1 VEGLIRVS
9 HPFPSAVNAVATGGI
24 AILAGAD
31 PSTALRVAASMA
43 CLQASIGTVNDLV
56 DAPVDARSKPGK
68 PLVAGHL
75 PTSLARSWAGV
86 TLALGLALAAPS
98 GWATVLVA
106 ATGVGLGYVYD
117 ARLSR
122 TAWSWLPLSLALP
135 LLPIFAWLGA
145 TGVVPPGLGALIP
158 VAVIAGGALM
168 VGNGLVDIERDAPAG
183 KATVV
188 VRYGRTTAWLAHA
201 AALAIAV
208 ALALILAPGA
218 DGAGTLSGGEKGPAI
233 GALAQLRT
241 LGLPVGGAVI
251 AVGAWLLSMSRATIR
266 ERGWELEA
274 IGTAMLGLGW
284 LAGTAAVAG
293 IPVGS

>member
-1 VEGLIRVS
+1 MRVS
-9 HPFPSAVNAVATGGI
+9 HPFPSLVNAIATGGI

-31 PSTALRVAASMA
+31 PATALRLAASMA

-56 DAPVDARSKPGK
+56 DAPLDARSKLGK

-75 PTSLARSWAGV
+75 PTSLARAWAGFSGV
-86 TLALGLALAAPS
+86 LGLALAAPS
-98 GWATVLVA
+98 GVATLGLA
-106 ATGVGLGYVYD
+106 AAGVGLGYLYD

-135 LLPIFAWLGA
+135 LVPIFAWAGA
-145 TGVVPPGLGALIP
+145 TGGVPPGLAVLIP

-168 VGNGLVDIERDAPAG
+168 VGNALVDVERDALAG

-188 VRYGRTTAWLAHA
+188 VRFGRRAAWLAHA
-201 AALAIAV
+201 AALAGAV
-208 ALALILAPGA
+208 ALALAVAPGG
-218 DGAGTLSGGEKGPAI
+218 DAGVPTSGGGKEQAV
-233 GALAQLRT
+233 ALLNQVRT
-241 LGLPVGGAVI
+241 LGVPLGGALI
-251 AVGAWLLSMSRATIR
+251 GVGVWLLAMSRATVR

-274 IGTAMLGLGW
+274 VGTAVLGLGW

-293 IPVGS
+293 FGVGS